1 MVGLSSGHL
10 ANYHSTK
17 SRWLLFNEKVTDS
30 TNDDSV
36 KSQHDV
42 TTRSSGNFDS
52 DIHTL
57 LFLTHNTEY
66 DTVLHPVLGGIVCL
80 VARVPILPGD
90 EVTADY
96 LYELEDAQDWYVE
109 QYYRAHSSPSQ
120 SGE

>member
-1 MVGLSSGHL
+1 MLDIPLEFRDVVRFRRTLGHK
-10 ANYHSTK
+10 ANH
-17 SRWLLFNEKVTDS
+17 
-30 TNDDSV
+30 
-36 KSQHDV
+36 
-42 TTRSSGNFDS
+42 
-52 DIHTL
+52 